1 MSDEFKP
8 ISEILVPMDFSSHS
22 LGALDYAKRIAAPI
36 GARLHLLYVDD
47 DPMLIASTTDQS
59 FRDQHSATMSQKF
72 VDIMPQSQLE
82 QFRVLQ
88 LIRFGTAYYEIE
100 NYAAEEE
107 IDLIV
112 MGYVGRSTISKV
124 LLGSV
129 ASHMIRHSP
138 CPVLTVREG
147 AFH

>member
-22 LGALDYAKRIAAPI
+22 MGALEYAKRIAAPI

-47 DPMLIASTTDQS
+47 EPMLIAATTDQS
-59 FRDQHSATMSQKF
+59 FRDQHREIMAKKF
-72 VDIMPQSQLE
+72 VGLMPQSQLE
-82 QFRVLQ
+82 QFRVVE
-88 LIRFGTAYYEIE
+88 LIRFGTAYFEIE
-100 NYAAEEE
+100 KYAAEEQ

-112 MGYVGRSTISKV
+112 MGYVTRSTISKV

-129 ASHMIRHSP
+129 ASHLIRHSP
-138 CPVLTVREG
+138 CPVVAVRQ
-147 AFH
+147 AASV